1 MYDIIVVGAGP
12 AGLTAALYALRADK
26 TVLVLEK
33 STFGGQITFSPQ
45 IENYP
50 GYVKDDEGRI
60 YNVIENQ
67 EIVNPVA
74 MMQTLNN
81 NKDWDKFVGS
91 VWGELEVFENL
102 TFKTSLSTDMAFWGE
117 RNWFPVSYLCYMVK
131 TEKSRVE
138 QTMNRGVK
146 LLWENTL
153 SYKRSIDK
161 HNFAVLLGTSMERYD
176 SKKVKGTALNLWA
189 EDDHKAWIDF
199 TNSASPGDQH
209 SEGGATEHRMAIW
222 CRILISKN

>member
-1 MYDIIVVGAGP
+1 
-12 AGLTAALYALRADK
+12 
-26 TVLVLEK
+26 
-33 STFGGQITFSPQ
+33 
-45 IENYP
+45 
-50 GYVKDDEGRI
+50 
-60 YNVIENQ
+60 
-67 EIVNPVA
+67 
-74 MMQTLNN
+74 MQTLNN

-131 TEKSRVE
+131 NEKSRVE
-138 QTMNRGVK
+138 QTMNRGMK

-176 SKKVKGTALNLWA
+176 SKKVKGTALNLRA

-209 SEGGATEHRMAIW
+209 SEGGATEHRMASVFGRLNYNYDERYMLELTPVSYTHLTLPTIA
-222 CRILISKN
+222 

>member
-1 MYDIIVVGAGP
+1 MNNIRE
-12 AGLTAALYALRADK
+12 L
-26 TVLVLEK
+26 
-33 STFGGQITFSPQ
+33 
-45 IENYP
+45 IERSRR
-50 GYVKDDEGRI
+50 GI
-60 YNVIENQ
+60 
-67 EIVNPVA
+67 
-74 MMQTLNN
+74 
-81 NKDWDKFVGS
+81 KFVGS
-91 VWGELEVFENL
+91 VWGELEVFESL
-102 TFKTSLSTDMAFWGE
+102 TFKSPLSTDMAFWGE

-131 TEKSRVE
+131 TEESRVE

>member
-1 MYDIIVVGAGP
+1 
-12 AGLTAALYALRADK
+12 
-26 TVLVLEK
+26 
-33 STFGGQITFSPQ
+33 
-45 IENYP
+45 
-50 GYVKDDEGRI
+50 
-60 YNVIENQ
+60 
-67 EIVNPVA
+67 
-74 MMQTLNN
+74 
-81 NKDWDKFVGS
+81 
-91 VWGELEVFENL
+91 
-102 TFKTSLSTDMAFWGE
+102 MAFWGE

-146 LLWENTL
+146 LLGENTL

-199 TNSASPGDQH
+199 TNSALPAISIRKVVRQSIGWPF
-209 SEGGATEHRMAIW
+209 GAESSFL
-222 CRILISKN
+222 RIE

>member
-1 MYDIIVVGAGP
+1 
-12 AGLTAALYALRADK
+12 
-26 TVLVLEK
+26 
-33 STFGGQITFSPQ
+33 
-45 IENYP
+45 
-50 GYVKDDEGRI
+50 
-60 YNVIENQ
+60 
-67 EIVNPVA
+67 
-74 MMQTLNN
+74 
-81 NKDWDKFVGS
+81 
-91 VWGELEVFENL
+91 
-102 TFKTSLSTDMAFWGE
+102 
-117 RNWFPVSYLCYMVK
+117 MVK

-199 TNSASPGDQH
+199 TNSALPAISIRKVVRQSIGWPF
-209 SEGGATEHRMAIW
+209 GAESSFL
-222 CRILISKN
+222 RIE